1 MLSTLSTRISSL
13 RSATF
18 GAVCRTMSTTP
29 NNGPDSASS
38 PPSSSERKR
47 QMERIM
53 APMIRQ
59 QQDSSQTP
67 EKIFENSAY
76 THMFFPKQTYTP
88 RDLNEMT
95 VLKNT
100 RKPEVV
106 SSANDPFVALGIN
119 PLDYFKNS
127 LVLGT
132 FVTDMGKIK
141 PRYKT
146 GLTAKSQRRL
156 AKAIKRAR
164 SFGLM
169 PVTSKPY
176 HMYNYKSLSRGGT
189 GR

>member
-1 MLSTLSTRISSL
+1 
-13 RSATF
+13 
-18 GAVCRTMSTTP
+18 MSTTP
-29 NNGPDSASS
+29 NNGPDNAPTSS
-38 PPSSSERKR
+38 SISERKK

-53 APMIRQ
+53 KPMNWQ
-59 QQDSSQTP
+59 QQDSKNTP
-67 EKIFENSAY
+67 DKIFENSAY
-76 THMFFPKQTYTP
+76 TQMFYPKQTYSP

-95 VLKNT
+95 ILKNM
-100 RKPEVV
+100 RKPDEV
-106 SSANDPFVALGIN
+106 SSAKDPFVALGIN
-119 PLDYFKNS
+119 PLDYFKNN

-176 HMYNYKSLSRGGT
+176 HMFNYKSLSRGGT